1 MTKEFEKL
9 IDCNHYHPGGFVG
22 FCTTFNRSSLICD
35 YNTIQQRMKCMY
47 NHNKPKH
54 SITAPPKGGTTKM
67 TPHIPNPT
75 TSRVKPFPVTPTQEN
90 QNSPQTTTPPINS
103 HLAKIHAKKILVR
116 GEPYFEITGFDNIL
130 DHNGLPREYTSST
143 PRFLKVMN
151 NVIVTPDY
159 NSDHCF
165 IFSLGNHYNEKDFN
179 NLISTM
185 KLAGARLTKINA
197 QIKERAKKFDGSE
210 ITITI

>member
-47 NHNKPKH
+47 NHNKLKH
-54 SITAPPKGGTTKM
+54 AIIAPPKEGTTKM

-75 TSRVKPFPVTPTQEN
+75 TSKRLPLVFNPLLKDDM
-90 QNSPQTTTPPINS
+90 NSPQTTTPQQSTNS

-116 GEPYFEITGFDNIL
+116 GEPRFEITGFENII
-130 DHNGLPREYTSST
+130 DYEDLPREYVAAKPHFYMDELT
-143 PRFLKVMN
+143 LKIRGIRLVQNCSKHSQMSKESFEEMIQVMKECG
-151 NVIVTPDY
+151 T
-159 NSDHCF
+159 
-165 IFSLGNHYNEKDFN
+165 
-179 NLISTM
+179 
-185 KLAGARLTKINA
+185 RLTKINA